1 MKKIGFTLIAWLA
14 LIGIATAQGIEF
26 FHGTWEQA
34 LAEAKKQEK
43 PIFVDA
49 YTTWCGPCKMMSASV
64 FTQADVGAFYNDN
77 YICMKIDMEKPEG
90 EKFQKTYPVSAYP
103 TLMYIGNDG
112 KLLKKVVGAKQV
124 EDFIKEGKSAL
135 GKVENSDAYA
145 EMYEKGD
152 RSPELVYKYVRAMAR
167 NGKPNPRVVNEY
179 LRTQKDLNSELSRK
193 IIFEGTAEADSR
205 AFELL
210 VEKRSAIAPLVGGEE
225 AVKAKIYA
233 ACKATAQKGITMQ
246 NEELLKEAKKKM
258 QSHLPERAA
267 AFSARMDMEMAT
279 KQENDK
285 DYLKSAK
292 AYAKAA
298 ENEPVTELRTVAFD
312 LRKRSAEQ
320 PEALDVAIDLM
331 KTASEKSEQSIYTLS
346 YADLLFN
353 KGKIAEAK
361 VAAQKAVKQAEKEGD
376 ENLQRAKMYLE
387 KLSEPHGS
395 NK

>member
-1 MKKIGFTLIAWLA
+1 MKKIGFTLIACLA
-14 LIGIATAQGIEF
+14 LIGFATAQGIEF

-64 FTQADVGAFYNDN
+64 FTHADVGTFYNDN

-124 EDFIKEGKSAL
+124 EDFIKEGKNAL
-135 GKVENSDAYA
+135 GKVENSEAYA

-152 RSPELVYKYVRAMAR
+152 HSPELVYKYVRAMAR
-167 NGKPNPRVVNEY
+167 NGKPNPRVVNDY
-179 LRTQKDLNSELSRK
+179 LRTQKDLNTELSRK

-210 VEKRSAIAPLVGGEE
+210 VEKRSSISPLVGGEE
-225 AVKAKIYA
+225 VVKAKIYA

-258 QSHLPERAA
+258 QSNLPDRAA

-292 AYAKAA
+292 AFAKAA
-298 ENEPVTELRTVAFD
+298 ESEPVTELRTVAFD
-312 LRKRSAEQ
+312 LKKRSAEQ
-320 PEALDVAIDLM
+320 PEALDIAIDLM

-387 KLSEPHGS
+387 KLSESPGS
-395 NK
+395 K